1 MGKSSQKKNNT
12 NKRSRFSLTVR
23 ANSYGYLFIFPFIIG
38 LLFLFLPSV
47 VESFMN
53 CFYNVKLN
61 YNDIS
66 RTFVGGQNFY
76 DAFWSDTEYRV
87 ILLNTIKGMNIDTII
102 IIFFSFFISNI
113 LNQKFKG
120 RGISRTIFFLPVILS
135 TGIIASADAS
145 AAVSSMNSVVSS
157 GSEIQSA
164 FAGGGIAA
172 FFDLQDL
179 LLSMDINSGIA
190 ETIAYAINNTYD
202 IVNRSGVQI
211 LIFLSALQ
219 SISPSVFEAAKIE
232 GATKWE
238 EFWKITV
245 PIIAP
250 MILVNIVYT
259 IVDSFT
265 NPAYG
270 LMEYVQT
277 QGFSLNKM
285 GYSSALSWIYF
296 LLVLAELGVVFF
308 LFRKQTQD
316 I

>member
-1 MGKSSQKKNNT
+1 
-12 NKRSRFSLTVR
+12 
-23 ANSYGYLFIFPFIIG
+23 
-38 LLFLFLPSV
+38 
-47 VESFMN
+47 
-53 CFYNVKLN
+53 
-61 YNDIS
+61 
-66 RTFVGGQNFY
+66 
-76 DAFWSDTEYRV
+76 
-87 ILLNTIKGMNIDTII
+87 
-102 IIFFSFFISNI
+102 
-113 LNQKFKG
+113 
-120 RGISRTIFFLPVILS
+120 
-135 TGIIASADAS
+135 
-145 AAVSSMNSVVSS
+145 
-157 GSEIQSA
+157 
-164 FAGGGIAA
+164 
-172 FFDLQDL
+172 
-179 LLSMDINSGIA
+179 MDINSGIA